1 MERSNRRLRIGNDDC
16 VPEIDTWLR
25 DNIGYGNWR
34 EWIGLTNVPYR
45 SFEFA
50 DEQYMLLFILR
61 FGGTVETVVE

>member
-1 MERSNRRLRIGNDDC
+1 MGRDTRRLRIGNDYC

-34 EWIGLTNVPYR
+34 EWIGFTNVPYR
-45 SFEFA
+45 SFEFK

-61 FGGTVETVVE
+61 FGGTVVG